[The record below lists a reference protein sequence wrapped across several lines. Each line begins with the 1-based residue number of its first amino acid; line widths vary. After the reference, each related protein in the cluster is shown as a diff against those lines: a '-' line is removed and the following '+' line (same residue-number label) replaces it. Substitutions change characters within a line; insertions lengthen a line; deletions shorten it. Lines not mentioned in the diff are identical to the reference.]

1 MGCFSITYMQWKEMD
16 GPTLVFSIDQK

>member
-1 MGCFSITYMQWKEMD
+1 MQWKEMD